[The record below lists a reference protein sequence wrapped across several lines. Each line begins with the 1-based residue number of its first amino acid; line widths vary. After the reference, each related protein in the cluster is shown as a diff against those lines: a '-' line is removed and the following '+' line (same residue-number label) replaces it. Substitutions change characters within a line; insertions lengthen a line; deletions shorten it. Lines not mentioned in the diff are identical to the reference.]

1 MESFLFKINIS
12 PLNLFF
18 FQRPLFRHYYKGT
31 DAVVFVIDSADRERL
46 DELSYDVIRPAFVAE
61 ELVNAVFLFLA
72 NKQDLP
78 EAMTVDEITD
88 KLSLKNLKHNWSKF
102 KLNLFFISSKRYEN
116 TTNNNSNASISNQVY
131 CKSFCL
137 TLF

>member
-1 MESFLFKINIS
+1 M
-12 PLNLFF
+12 
-18 FQRPLFRHYYKGT
+18 
-31 DAVVFVIDSADRERL
+31 VFVIDSADRERL